1 MYKKVLVPLDGSPF
15 GECTVE
21 HVLAIARGCHV
32 PEVVLLRVVE
42 PLPST
47 DLAALGQ
54 VSASTIEQVAD
65 WQKSAASDYI
75 AKMVQRL
82 KQEGVAV
89 KGEIITGR
97 AADQILD
104 YANNNHFDLIIMSTH
119 GRSGVA
125 RWAFGSVADRV
136 VRASTIP
143 VLTVAPPGCRVS
155 PT

>member
-1 MYKKVLVPLDGSPF
+1 MYKKLLVPLDGSSF
-15 GECTVE
+15 AECAIE
-21 HVLAIARGCHV
+21 HVVSIAQGCNI

-47 DLAALGQ
+47 NLEALGQ
-54 VSASTIEQVAD
+54 VGVSTIEKVED
-65 WQKSAASDYI
+65 WQKSEAADYI
-75 AKMVQRL
+75 TKMVQGL
-82 KQEGVAV
+82 KREGVPV
-89 KGEIITGR
+89 KGEIVTGK

-125 RWAFGSVADRV
+125 RWAFGSVADKV

-143 VLTVAPPGCRVS
+143 VLTVAPQGCRVS